1 MLKENGS
8 ARPLLILVIPKTR
21 LLVPV
26 VRNAIYVETQY
37 LQVIVPNIR
46 GTKTAERSFS
56 ELVNPTR

>member
-8 ARPLLILVIPKTR
+8 ARPLLILVIPKT